1 MSSHVGARARRR
13 SVRVIPSVLRSSRL
27 RAALGLGVVAV
38 VGTTGTFAFWTD
50 DVVIS
55 GTTFTAGTIDLQ
67 VNGSNAI
74 TGYTTLNLATMVP
87 GNTVAGVL
95 TIRNNGTAPL
105 KYTAATTASN
115 TDTKNLRGSLE
126 VKVTGDG
133 SVTGSSPAAT
143 CAGSALAG
151 TSTTLNGGLVT
162 TGRLLAAGTTETI
175 CVQVKLADAAASALQ
190 GATTDV
196 VLTFTGTS
204 DVS

>member
-1 MSSHVGARARRR
+1 MASHAAARGRRR
-13 SVRVIPSVLRSSRL
+13 PRRAIPSVLRSARL
-27 RAALGLGVVAV
+27 RAVLGLGIVAV
-38 VGTTGTFAFWTD
+38 LGTTGTFAFWTD

-55 GTTFTAGTIDLQ
+55 GTTFTTGTIDLQ

-74 TGYTTLNLATMVP
+74 AGYTTLSLATMVP

-105 KYTAATTASN
+105 KYTAVTTATN

-126 VKVTGDG
+126 VKVTGDAA
-133 SVTGSSPAAT
+133 VTDSSPTAT
-143 CAGSALAG
+143 CNGTALAG
-151 TSTTLNGGLVT
+151 TATS
-162 TGRLLAAGTTETI
+162 GRLLAAGATETI